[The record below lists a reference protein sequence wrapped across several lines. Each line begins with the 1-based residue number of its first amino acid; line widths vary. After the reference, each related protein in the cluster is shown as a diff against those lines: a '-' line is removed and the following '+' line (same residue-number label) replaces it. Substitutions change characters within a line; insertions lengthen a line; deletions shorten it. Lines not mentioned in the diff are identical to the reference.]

1 MSCIK
6 THLWCCRQWRRRL
19 PAGWRSSWALL
30 RHWPAPRWTPL
41 PVPYRPPSSASGRH
55 RLKPVEHYWDMYSW
69 FKILNV
75 FKDMD
80 AFIKCRVWV
89 AHNVKIW
96 YVCQVGGP
104 AAQRPGGVNW
114 ASALILWPISANRGS
129 IDSCQSDL
137 SFVFN
142 DIYRFTE
149 T

>member
-1 MSCIK
+1 MV
-6 THLWCCRQWRRRL
+6 
-19 PAGWRSSWALL
+19 GFSSDFDQSL
-30 RHWPAPRWTPL
+30 T
-41 PVPYRPPSSASGRH
+41 VMKGY
-55 RLKPVEHYWDMYSW
+55 
-69 FKILNV
+69 
-75 FKDMD
+75 
-80 AFIKCRVWV
+80 V
-89 AHNVKIW
+89 AH
-96 YVCQVGGP
+96 VCQVGGL